1 MKESLVKD
9 PVNKSAGNTY
19 TDWDPWVQGFTR
31 YGYGEPKDW
40 REERRVNANYGR
52 YRVKNSKE
60 IRAGGGGGGG
70 CGGNGGRAQKA
81 AIGKQSGVP
90 ASSQGN
96 GNAPHPSITG
106 GDENLILRG
115 GPKCIPSGI
124 HGSKKKRKA
133 KISENPEEWGFTDEN
148 REVISA

>member
-9 PVNKSAGNTY
+9 PANKGPGNTY
-19 TDWDPWVQGFTR
+19 TDWDPWIQGFTR

-52 YRVKNSKE
+52 YRVKNGKE

-70 CGGNGGRAQKA
+70 CGGRAQKA

-90 ASSQGN
+90 AS
-96 GNAPHPSITG
+96 ALHPTTTG
-106 GDENLILRG
+106 GDENTNPRG

-124 HGSKKKRKA
+124 HGSMRGSKKKRKA
-133 KISENPEEWGFTDEN
+133 KISENPEWGFNDEN
-148 REVISA
+148 RGVISA